1 MKSLIIYGSQYGT
14 SKAYAEELSAITGI
28 PCVSYGSVKGIT
40 GYEQM
45 IYFGGLYAGAVKGL
59 KRTFRSLK
67 NSNARTIIV
76 TVGLADVNKKE
87 NTDHIKNSIAKQV
100 DTNILKSSFYLSC
113 KRQHRLRQIKLQT

>member
-1 MKSLIIYGSQYGT
+1 
-14 SKAYAEELSAITGI
+14 
-28 PCVSYGSVKGIT
+28 
-40 GYEQM
+40 M
-45 IYFGGLYAGAVKGL
+45 IYFGGLYTGAAKGL
-59 KRTFRSLK
+59 KRTFQSLK

-113 KRQHRLRQIKLQT
+113 KRRHRLRQIKPQT